1 MPQCCRCPT
10 KQAKLNRGNLCT
22 SCFNGDSDVGM
33 IGVTNGT
40 GSSSSNQSLF
50 NDNSFISSQR
60 AQNSHVLLPTLGGQP
75 QQFSSPFISGP
86 PPQQQQ
92 FNSQQHSV
100 GQRFPTSNVVSR
112 PFQPNSSIHHPGD
125 ESSASGITP
134 ENLGGLLEKPISELT
149 VADIIQINRISNSPM
164 QQQLNSIESELK
176 KKIQILDNRV
186 NVLQQRNSTIEE
198 ENTVL
203 RDTIGNMQKSLN
215 RLDSEVRNKNV
226 VITGLPEGEIP
237 VGDGD
242 QTLTTDDEKIDWILR
257 ITENTFFNDRGE
269 NFRATRLGEPK
280 PGYNRVVKI
289 VMSSVEERDEFLKNT
304 VKMKDAPPPW
314 DKVYVKKDQHPVYLA
329 ENNRLRKKVSD
340 LKKKPGY
347 ENKEIKLLNG
357 KVLVDNQVVDKNL
370 FFR

>member
-33 IGVTNGT
+33 IGMTNGT
-40 GSSSSNQSLF
+40 GSSSNNQSLF

-60 AQNSHVLLPTLGGQP
+60 AQNSHVLLPALGGQP

-86 PPQQQQ
+86 PLQQQQ

-100 GQRFPTSNVVSR
+100 GQRFPTSNVVPR
-112 PFQPNSSIHHPGD
+112 PFQPTSSGA

-164 QQQLNSIESELK
+164 QQQLNSIESEMK

-186 NVLQQRNSTIEE
+186 NVLEQRNAAIEE

-203 RDTIGNMQKSLN
+203 RDTISNMQKSLN
-215 RLDSEVRNKNV
+215 RVDSEVRNKNV

-237 VGDGD
+237 GGDGD
-242 QTLTTDDEKIDWILR
+242 HALTTDDEKIDWILR
-257 ITENTFFNDRGE
+257 VTENTYFNNRTE

-289 VMSSVEERDEFLKNT
+289 VMSSVDERDEFLKNAI
-304 VKMKDAPPPW
+304 KMKDAPPPW
-314 DKVYVKKDQHPVYLA
+314 NKVYIKKDQHPVYLG
-329 ENNRLRKKVSD
+329 ENNRLRKKVND

-347 ENKEIKLLNG
+347 ENKEIKLVNG